1 MATAFWNKGI
11 RSKIWFCMSIFAL
24 GFMMLLVFVQAT
36 VYLAKAHMNFASQSL
51 FPATLSCQNASS
63 EFEQLVK
70 SYSDAVVLQDKSV
83 LDKAAQQA
91 DAAESSLNQVAA
103 KKLSP
108 EREAEVNA
116 LIAKIQDLQQRSR
129 AVYGTMVGNQSG
141 ASANAQAE
149 LVSITQDD
157 KEVRSAL
164 AKLHDDLTNDFQSE
178 LATVLTWIVRQQLF
192 AIALFLLVLASAI
205 VVINRK
211 IATITEPM
219 NKLTEAAGRIASGE
233 VDLSIE
239 HHSDD
244 EVGVLSDA
252 FRSMCE
258 MIRERAKA
266 AEQIAAGD
274 LNTTIRLRSERD
286 ALGHALIACTEN
298 VKALIA
304 DMNQLTNAAIEGKLD
319 ARADA
324 SKHRGD
330 FRSIIEGVNRTLD
343 GVIGPLNIAAD
354 YIDKISRGDIP
365 ERLSANFKGDF
376 NRLKENLNTCI
387 ATLDNFV
394 LAQKHLKTMHDAGM
408 IDEVLPVDQFS
419 GVYHKMADG
428 INNLVKS
435 HIDVSNKVIE
445 VVSQYA
451 IGNLSIDMPVLP
463 GKLSAIKEAIDEVRR
478 SMQSVHAEIMVLV
491 QAAREGQLSVRG
503 DVNNFQ
509 YSFREMIAGLNSIL
523 DGIVLPVRDV
533 SHALEAMAA
542 GDLTV
547 QIKTAYAGD
556 FNDLRVAV
564 NSVATQVR
572 AAIREIGS
580 SSGALVRAS
589 EELTR
594 VNHVMSR
601 SADETSAQ
609 ASVVSTAS
617 EDIANN
623 IQTVA
628 SGADQMGASIREIAK
643 STVEATKVANQAKT
657 LSHSANTTV
666 KKLGSSSEEIGQV
679 IKVITSIAQQTNLLA
694 LNATIEAARAGEAG
708 KGFAVVANEVKE
720 LANQTAK
727 STEDISHKIQAIQ
740 QDSQD
745 AVKAIGQITGVID
758 QINDFQ
764 STVASAIEEQ
774 SATTNEISRALAEA
788 ARGGTDITRTIAGVA
803 GAAKTTTEAATQTQS
818 SAQSLESLAGK
829 LQNIVSKFRYEAGH
843 DLEMPLV
850 GAGR

>member
-1 MATAFWNKGI
+1 MAKAFWNRGI
-11 RSKIWFCMSIFAL
+11 RSKIWFCMSIFGL
-24 GFMMLLVFVQAT
+24 GFVTLLLFVQAT
-36 VYLAKAHMNFASQSL
+36 VYLAKSHMNVASQSL
-51 FPATLSCQNASS
+51 FPATISCQNASAS
-63 EFEQLVK
+63 FEQLVK
-70 SYSDAVVLQDKSV
+70 SYSDSIVLQDKSV
-83 LDKAAQQA
+83 LDKADQEAE
-91 DAAESSLNQVAA
+91 AAEASLNEIAT

-108 EREAEVNA
+108 ERKVQVTS
-116 LIAKIQDLQQRSR
+116 LIAKIRDLQLRSR
-129 AVYGTMVGNQSG
+129 RVYGAMIGNQDKVSE
-141 ASANAQAE
+141 SMQAE
-149 LVSITQDD
+149 LASITHDDQD
-157 KEVRSAL
+157 VRSAIT
-164 AKLHDDLTNDFQSE
+164 KLHDDLTTDFQSE
-178 LATVLTWIVRQQLF
+178 LDMVLTWIRRQQLF
-192 AIALFLLVLASAI
+192 ALALFLLVLISAI
-205 VVINRK
+205 VVINRM
-211 IATITEPM
+211 IATITDPM
-219 NKLTEAAGRIASGE
+219 AKLTEAAGRIASGE

-239 HHSDD
+239 HHSQD
-244 EVGVLSDA
+244 EVGVLSEA
-252 FRSMCE
+252 FRSMCD

-266 AEQIAAGD
+266 AQKIAAGD
-274 LNTTIRLRSERD
+274 LGTCITLRSERD
-286 ALGHALIACTEN
+286 ALGHALISCTEN
-298 VKALIA
+298 VKALIE
-304 DMNQLTNAAIEGKLD
+304 DMNKLTNAAIEGQL
-319 ARADA
+319 ATRADA
-324 SKHRGD
+324 SRHKGD
-330 FRSIIEGVNRTLD
+330 FRAIVDGVNRTLD

-354 YIDKISRGDIP
+354 YIDKISKGDIP

-394 LAQKHLKTMHDAGM
+394 LAQNHLKSMHDAGM
-408 IDEVLPVDQFS
+408 IDEVLPVEQFS

-435 HIDVSNKVIE
+435 HIDVSKKVIE

-451 IGNLSIDMPVLP
+451 IGNLSIDMPALP

-491 QAAREGQLSVRG
+491 QAAREGQLGVRG

-509 YSFREMIAGLNSIL
+509 YSFKEMIAGLNSIL

-533 SHALEAMAA
+533 SRALEAMAT

-564 NSVATQVR
+564 NSVANQVR

-580 SSGALVRAS
+580 SSEALVRAS

-594 VNHVMSR
+594 VNQIMSK
-601 SADETSAQ
+601 SADATSAQ
-609 ASVVSTAS
+609 ASVVSSAS

-623 IQTVA
+623 VQTVA

-666 KKLGSSSEEIGQV
+666 KKLGTSSEEIGQV

-727 STEDISHKIQAIQ
+727 STEDISQKIQAIQ
-740 QDSQD
+740 QDTQD

-764 STVASAIEEQ
+764 GTVASAIEEQ

-788 ARGGTDITRTIAGVA
+788 ARGGTDITRTIVGVA
-803 GAAKTTTEAATQTQS
+803 DAAKTTTEAAAQTHS
-818 SAQSLESLAGK
+818 SAQSLESLATK
-829 LQNIVSKFRYEAGH
+829 LQNLVAKFRCETGQE
-843 DLEMPLV
+843 LEMPLV
-850 GAGR
+850 GMGR

>member
-1 MATAFWNKGI
+1 MATAIWNRGI
-11 RSKIWFCMSIFAL
+11 RSKIWLCMSIFGL
-24 GFMMLLVFVQAT
+24 GFLVLLLFVQWT
-36 VYLAKAHMNFASQSL
+36 VFFAKAHMNTASEAL
-51 FPATLSCQNASS
+51 FPATLSCQEASAS
-63 EFEQLVK
+63 FEKLVK
-70 SYSDAVVLQDKSV
+70 DYSDSVVLQDKSV
-83 LDKAAQQA
+83 IDKADHEG
-91 DAAESSLNQVAA
+91 DAVQSALNAA
-103 KKLSP
+103 AARKLSP
-108 EREAEVNA
+108 QREAEIAA
-116 LIAKIQDLQQRSR
+116 LLAKVQDLQRRSHR
-129 AVYGTMVGNQSG
+129 VY
-141 ASANAQAE
+141 ASM
-149 LVSITQDD
+149 IDD
-157 KEVRSAL
+157 KDKVSDSTQSDLTALTHDNQDVRASL
-164 AKLHDDLTNDFQSE
+164 ARLHDELTADFQSE
-178 LATVLTWIVRQQLF
+178 LDVVVTWIRREQLF
-192 AIALFLLVLASAI
+192 AIGLFLMVLISAVLAL
-205 VVINRK
+205 NRM
-211 IATITEPM
+211 IASITTPM
-219 NKLTEAAGRIASGE
+219 KTLTEAAGRIASGE
-233 VDLSIE
+233 VNLSIDHRSE
-239 HHSDD
+239 D
-244 EVGVLSDA
+244 EVGVLAEA

-266 AEQIAAGD
+266 AERIAAGD
-274 LNTTIRLRSERD
+274 LSTSVTLRSERD
-286 ALGHALIACTEN
+286 TLGHALIACTEN

-304 DMNQLTNAAIEGKLD
+304 DMNTLTNAAIEGQL
-319 ARADA
+319 ATRADA
-324 SKHRGD
+324 SKHKGD
-330 FRSIIEGVNRTLD
+330 FRTIIEGVNRTLD

-354 YIDKISRGDIP
+354 YIDKISKGDIP
-365 ERLSANFKGDF
+365 ERLSGTFKGDF
-376 NRLKENLNTCI
+376 NRLKDNLNTCI

-394 LAQKHLKTMHDAGM
+394 AAQNHMKAMHDAGM
-408 IDEVLPVDQFS
+408 IDEVLPVEQFS
-419 GVYHKMADG
+419 GVYYKMAEG
-428 INNLVKS
+428 INSLVKL
-435 HIDVSNKVIE
+435 HIDVSKKVIE

-451 IGNLSIDMPVLP
+451 IGNLSVDMPALP

-509 YSFREMIAGLNSIL
+509 YSFKEMISGLNSIL

-533 SHALEAMAA
+533 SRALEAMAD

-547 QIKTAYAGD
+547 QINSHYAGD
-556 FNDLRVAV
+556 FNDLRTAV

-580 SSGALVRAS
+580 SSQALVRSS

-594 VNHVMSR
+594 VNHVMSK

-623 IQTVA
+623 VQTVA

-643 STVEATKVANQAKT
+643 STVEATKVANQAKN

-727 STEDISHKIQAIQ
+727 STEDISRKIQAIQ
-740 QDSQD
+740 QDTQD

-788 ARGGTDITRTIAGVA
+788 ARGGTEITRTITNVA
-803 GAAKTTTEAATQTQS
+803 EAAKTTTEAAAQTHS
-818 SAQSLESLAGK
+818 SARTLETLAGTLQSL
-829 LQNIVSKFRYEAGH
+829 VSKFKCEAGATEH
-843 DLEMPLV
+843 SF
-850 GAGR
+850 AGVRG